1 MRRGTTPTHTF
12 TTDVDLTGASVL
24 YLTYKQNGRIKVEKT
39 IDDVT
44 INPESVQVT
53 LTQKETLAFDD
64 EGDVRIQIRARFPDG
79 SAVASNI
86 IKTTA
91 QIILKE
97 GEI

>member
-12 TTDVDLTGASVL
+12 TTDVDLTGATVL

-44 INPESVQVT
+44 INPDSVQVT
-53 LTQKETLAFDD
+53 LTQKETLSFDD
-64 EGDVRIQIRARFPDG
+64 EGDVRIQIRARFPDD